1 MPRKNFS
8 LTLDQK
14 DDARRAL
21 ALLEGTG
28 ISLEEAA
35 KWVSGVTGRIREVSY
50 AEAVEEFLQ
59 SKKKEK
65 RALTTRSWYA
75 QALGAAGR
83 SIGPD
88 RPMHQITSEEVRVAA
103 AGDSNRGRALRVF
116 FRWALHLEEPLL
128 RENPARSLEVANTYE
143 TEREVQILDPAEVHA
158 ALARTYPYTS
168 ALALVLFAGVRI
180 EELGGAKGKPPLLWQ
195 HIDTDERWIR
205 IPAVNAKTRR
215 SRVNEGMPDTVWHY
229 MYPQRPSEPVCPGTP
244 LQASRVYQRAAGYRT
259 GRDAPIRP
267 WPRNAMRH
275 SFGTYHVAL
284 ANNPALTGLLMGHEG
299 NSQSTLYRHY
309 RGLATRK
316 QAERFFC

>member
-1 MPRKNFS
+1 MRKNFS

-35 KWVSGVTGRIREVSY
+35 KWVSGVSGAIRRSTYE
-50 AEAVEEFLQ
+50 AAVEEFLLA
-59 SKKKEK
+59 KKREK
-65 RALTTRSWYA
+65 RALTTRQWYA
-75 QALGAAGR
+75 QALHAAGR
-83 SIGPD
+83 SIGPG
-88 RPMHQITSEEVRVAA
+88 RWMHEITTEEVREA

-116 FRWALHLEEPLL
+116 FRWAAHLEEPMV
-128 RENPARSLEVANTYE
+128 RENPARSLEVANTYAI
-143 TEREVQILDPAEVHA
+143 EREVEILDPEEVHR
-158 ALARTYPYTS
+158 ALASCYPYTS

-180 EELGGAKGKPPLLWQ
+180 EELGGAKGKPPLRWQ
-195 HIDTDERWIR
+195 HIDCEEHWVRV
-205 IPAVNAKTRR
+205 PAANAKTRR
-215 SRVNEGMPDTVWHY
+215 SRVNEGMPPTLWKY

-244 LQASRVYQRAAGYRT
+244 LQASRVFQRAAGYRT
-259 GRDAPIRP
+259 KRDAPLRP

-275 SFGTYHVAL
+275 SFGTYHIAL
-284 ANNPALTGLLMGHEG
+284 TNDPALTGLLMGHEG
-299 NSQSTLYRHY
+299 NSQTTLYRHY